1 MQRNFKNVSKSIG
14 YRPKIIKKNT
24 EASVQ
29 SAIIQYIK
37 AAYPLTLYC
46 ATAGGM
52 KTSYTQAARMKAT
65 GYVRGVPDLLIF
77 EPRGTYHG
85 LMIEVKKDA
94 KQYATKEQKEWMVEL
109 NKRGY
114 LAYICKG
121 FDEAKKAI
129 DDYFGG
135 DK

>member
-1 MQRNFKNVSKSIG
+1 MSLKSRI

-29 SAIIQYIK
+29 SAIVQYLK
-37 AAYPLTLYC
+37 AAYPNTLYC

-77 EPRGTYHG
+77 EPRGSFHG
-85 LMIEVKKDA
+85 LFIEVKKDE
-94 KQYATKEQKEWMVEL
+94 KQYPTKEQKEWVIEL

-114 LAYICKG
+114 SAYICKG
-121 FDEAKKAI
+121 FDHAKNVI
-129 DDYFGG
+129 DEYLAGNY
-135 DK
+135 